1 MAVSEAT
8 GERSARHT
16 GERFGPYVL
25 HEVLGSGAMAI
36 VYRAESRKRDSLGEP
51 RALKLL
57 HPANDFD
64 IDFDVIRSF
73 IEEAR
78 LATRF
83 DHVNIA
89 KTFALGKV
97 DGRYLIEM
105 EYVAGKSLHRIARR
119 SERAGA
125 MPICVAI
132 ELLVQICDALVHVHE
147 LCDDT
152 GRPLDLVHRDVSP
165 SNIIVSTDG
174 VAKLIDFGIVK
185 GHSSKAPTEAGVIK
199 GKIGY
204 VAPEYLKGKIDHR
217 ADLFAL
223 GVIAHELLTSRRLF
237 QASNELDAI
246 RLVLG
251 ARIAP
256 PSRQRPGV
264 SAALD
269 AIVMK
274 AVEREPSRRWQSARE
289 MREALLALPRRVTGP
304 ELVSGW
310 VEQAFAPPLARGTTM
325 QLERVFDSLERPTAT
340 VAVDVDA
347 QLVSSEDVAP
357 PAAEPAPRAE
367 RPPWLALCLVLAFAI
382 ALGLL
387 GPGIHLS

>member
-1 MAVSEAT
+1 MAPAAAPEAT
-8 GERSARHT
+8 RERPARHA
-16 GERFGPYVL
+16 GERFGPYLL

-51 RALKLL
+51 RALKIL

-83 DHVNIA
+83 DHINIA
-89 KTFALGKV
+89 KTYALGKV

-105 EYVAGKSLHRIARR
+105 EYVAGRSLHHVARR

-132 ELLVQICDALVHVHE
+132 ELLVQICDALVHVHD
-147 LCDDT
+147 LCDDA

-165 SNIIVSTDG
+165 SNIIVSNDG

-199 GKIGY
+199 GKTGY
-204 VAPEYLKGKIDHR
+204 VAPEYLKGKIDRR

-237 QASNELDAI
+237 QANNDLDAI

-251 ARIAP
+251 ARIGP

-274 AVEREPSRRWQSARE
+274 ALERDPNRRWQSARE
-289 MREALLALPRRVTGP
+289 MRAALVALPRRVTGP
-304 ELVSGW
+304 ELVRGW
-310 VEQAFAPPLARGTTM
+310 VEQAFAPALARGTTM
-325 QLERVFDSLERPTAT
+325 QLERVFDSLERPTST

-347 QLVSSEDVAP
+347 QLVSSED
-357 PAAEPAPRAE
+357 APRAR
-367 RPPWLALCLVLAFAI
+367 RPPWLALCLAVAFAI